1 MYINYYFLLNLFIIQ
16 MILLSTNINKL
27 KTNLNTLRKLKELEY
42 NLIMLI
48 RLGLNKRK
56 TILF

>member
-1 MYINYYFLLNLFIIQ
+1 

-27 KTNLNTLRKLKELEY
+27 KKNLNTLRKLKELEY
-42 NLIMLI
+42 NLIILI